1 MRFRKTR
8 LRTKITAMLLSLAA
22 LWVFAAWV
30 TLREGVNLLWVSQ
43 LDASVSAPSDP
54 LLFALQRERRLSM
67 VRLSEKTVQTRK
79 DLETQRKETDRLHA
93 AFREAADTTVVG
105 WALDDQGEERLAGML
120 TRLESL
126 KEIRKN
132 IDAGRFDRGQTSG
145 AYDGVIDPIYDVYG
159 SLATLD
165 DKDLAKDVRSLLAL
179 SRAREL
185 LTREDALLAN
195 ALGEGRLE
203 PSTVAEFTRIVG
215 SWRITA
221 EQAATDLPDS
231 DRASYDELIKSQAS
245 VRLQNLERQVMEH
258 DQSALDLPFTA
269 TEWKAATE
277 RFLADFNKMV
287 LDAGDSVVD
296 RTIPVAVNVIVRL
309 VLAGGLGLLAVIAS
323 IILSITTARQ
333 LLAQLQ
339 KLRDAAHELSD
350 ERLPGIVDR
359 IGHGEEV
366 DVAKEAPAL
375 DFGDDEIGQ
384 VGQAFNTVQRTA
396 IAVAAEQA
404 ELRRSIRD
412 ILLSLARRTQGLV
425 HRQLTVLDVMER
437 RETDPEELKELFRL
451 DHLAIRMRRNAE
463 NLIVLSGSSPARTW
477 RRSVPM
483 VDVVRGALAEVE
495 DYTRVSLMPMGDVVL
510 VGRAVGDVIHLLAE
524 LIENAVS
531 FSPPYTNVQVSGQ
544 LVANGYVIEIEDRGL
559 GMKPEDLDSANERI
573 ADPPEFRITGTA
585 RLGLY
590 VVSQLAK
597 RHEIQVVLKASP
609 YGGTTVVV
617 LLPQELVQLDPTPE
631 PRGTGERERLPRRQ
645 PAVATAS
652 RPATAENV
660 RTLPSRPAVPAPTPA
675 SDPLPTRSPRP
686 EAAPGPARSP
696 RPEAAPGPGR
706 PAQPEAAPRP
716 LRPEPVPAPEPQ
728 AETPAEPEQESVTE
742 FTPGG
747 LPLRVPQAN
756 LAPALR
762 DDTPTQPDFE
772 EDDDERSPEEIR
784 AMMGSLQ
791 SGTRRGRSQAAK
803 MLDDQQGGDA

>member
-1 MRFRKTR
+1 MRFRKTG
-8 LRTKITAMLLSLAA
+8 LRTKITALLLSLAA

-30 TLREGVNLLWVSQ
+30 TLREGVNLLWTSQ
-43 LDASVSAPSDP
+43 LDSAIAAPSDP
-54 LLFALQRERRLSM
+54 VLFGLQKERRLSA
-67 VRLSEKTVQTRK
+67 VRLGEKTTKSRNE
-79 DLETQRKETDRLHA
+79 LETQREQNDRVIA
-93 AFREAADTTVVG
+93 AFQESASAGLVS
-105 WALDDQGEERLAGML
+105 WALDDQGEKRLADL
-120 TRLESL
+120 LKQLESV
-126 KEIRKN
+126 KEIREA
-132 IDAGRFDRGQTSG
+132 IDTGRLSRVQATT
-145 AYDGVIDPIYDVYG
+145 AYNDVIDPVYALYG
-159 SLATLD
+159 SMATLD
-165 DKDLAKDVRSLLAL
+165 DKEIAKDVRTLVAL
-179 SRAREL
+179 SRAGEL
-185 LTREDALLAN
+185 LTREDALLAG
-195 ALGEGRLE
+195 ALAERRLT
-203 PSTVAEFTRIVG
+203 PADQAQFSQAVGAWRIV
-215 SWRITA
+215 A

-231 DRASYDELIKSQAS
+231 ERAAYDKLTQGRSFVQ
-245 VRLQNLERQVMEH
+245 LQNMEAQVMKH
-258 DQSALDLPFTA
+258 DSTALNVPFTDE
-269 TEWKAATE
+269 EWKSATE
-277 RFLADFNKMV
+277 RHLADFNTMV
-287 LDAGDSVVD
+287 LGAGDRVVD
-296 RTIPVAVNVIVRL
+296 RTVPVAVNVIVRL
-309 VLAGGLGLLAVIAS
+309 VLAGGLGLIAVIAS
-323 IILSITTARQ
+323 VVLSITTARD

-350 ERLPGIVDR
+350 ERLPGVVER
-359 IGHGEEV
+359 IGRGEEV
-366 DVAKEAPAL
+366 DLAKEVPAL

-396 IAVAAEQA
+396 VSVAAEQA

-495 DYTRVSLMPMGDVVL
+495 DYTRVTLMPMGDVVL
-510 VGRAVGDVIHLLAE
+510 IGRAVGDVIHLLAE

-531 FSPPYTNVQVSGQ
+531 FSPPYTSVQVSGQ

-559 GMKPEDLDSANERI
+559 GMKTEDLESANERI

-597 RHEIQVVLKASP
+597 RHDIQVVLKASP

-631 PRGTGERERLPRRQ
+631 PQQNGGRERLPRRAS
-645 PAVATAS
+645 AVATAT
-652 RPATAENV
+652 RPAVGENV
-660 RTLPSRPAVPAPTPA
+660 RTLKSARRAADPAPPPVSAPARTPAQTPAPAPAPTPV
-675 SDPLPTRSPRP
+675 PTPV
-686 EAAPGPARSP
+686 
-696 RPEAAPGPGR
+696 
-706 PAQPEAAPRP
+706 
-716 LRPEPVPAPEPQ
+716 PEPAKDPEPRSE
-728 AETPAEPEQESVTE
+728 ETPAEPEQQSVAE
-742 FTPGG
+742 FTPSG

-762 DDTPTQPDFE
+762 DDTPTQPDLE

-784 AMMGSLQ
+784 AMMGSFQ
-791 SGTRRGRSQAAK
+791 SGTRLGRTEAAK
-803 MLDDQQGGDA
+803 MMDEQSGGES

>member
-1 MRFRKTR
+1 MRFRNTG

-43 LDASVSAPSDP
+43 LDSAVATPSDP
-54 LLFALQRERRLSM
+54 VLYGLQKERWLSV
-67 VRLSEKTVQTRK
+67 VRLSEKTAQSRK
-79 DLETQRKETDRLHA
+79 ELETQRKQNDRDIS
-93 AFREAADTTVVG
+93 AFQESSSAGLVS
-105 WALDDQGEERLAGML
+105 WALDEQGEKRLADVL
-120 TRLESL
+120 KQLESV
-126 KEIRKN
+126 KEIRKDV
-132 IDAGRFDRGQTSG
+132 DAGRLGRLETTTEYNDVTDS
-145 AYDGVIDPIYDVYG
+145 IYGLYG
-159 SLATLD
+159 SMATLD
-165 DKDLAKDVRSLLAL
+165 DKDIAKDVRTLVSL

-185 LTREDALLAN
+185 LTREDALLAG
-195 ALGEGRLE
+195 ALAEGRLT
-203 PSTVAEFTRIVG
+203 PADQALFGQAVGAWRIVAG
-215 SWRITA
+215 
-221 EQAATDLPDS
+221 QAASELPDS
-231 DRASYDELIKSQAS
+231 ERAAYDKLTKARSFVQ
-245 VRLQNLERQVMEH
+245 LQNMEAQVMEH
-258 DQSALDLPFTA
+258 DPTALNLPFTDD
-269 TEWKAATE
+269 EWKAATE
-277 RFLADFNKMV
+277 RFLADFNGMV
-287 LDAGDSVVD
+287 LGAGDRMVD
-296 RTIPVAVNVIVRL
+296 RIVPVAVNVIVRL
-309 VLAGGLGLLAVIAS
+309 VLAGGLGLIAVIAS
-323 IILSITTARQ
+323 IILSITTARD
-333 LLAQLQ
+333 LLAQL
-339 KLRDAAHELSD
+339 KRLRDAAHDLSD
-350 ERLPGIVDR
+350 DRLPGVVER
-359 IGHGEEV
+359 IGRGEEV
-366 DVAKEAPAL
+366 DLAKEAPAL

-396 IAVAAEQA
+396 IGVAAEQA

-463 NLIVLSGSSPARTW
+463 NLIVLSGSAPARTW

-495 DYTRVSLMPMGDVVL
+495 DYTRVTLMPMGDVVL
-510 VGRAVGDVIHLLAE
+510 IGRAVGDVIHLLAE

-559 GMKPEDLDSANERI
+559 GMKPEDLDAANERI
-573 ADPPEFRITGTA
+573 ADPPEFRISGTA

-590 VVSQLAK
+590 VVSQLAR

-631 PRGTGERERLPRRQ
+631 HQDGGGQEQLPRRQ
-645 PAVATAS
+645 SAVATAT
-652 RPATAENV
+652 RPAPAENV
-660 RTLPSRPAVPAPTPA
+660 RALK
-675 SDPLPTRSPRP
+675 PTRS
-686 EAAPGPARSP
+686 GPP
-696 RPEAAPGPGR
+696 
-706 PAQPEAAPRP
+706 
-716 LRPEPVPAPEPQ
+716 PVPAPSPPLPPQPRATERGPEPRTVTNQ
-728 AETPAEPEQESVTE
+728 PPAEPEQEPVAE
-742 FTPGG
+742 FTPSG

-762 DDTPTQPDFE
+762 DDMPTQPDLE

-791 SGTRRGRSQAAK
+791 SGTRLGRSQAAK
-803 MLDDQQGGDA
+803 MMDEQSGGGEA

>member
-1 MRFRKTR
+1 MRFRKTG
-8 LRTKITAMLLSLAA
+8 LRTKITALLLSLTA

-43 LDASVSAPSDP
+43 LDSAIANPSDP
-54 LLFALQRERRLSM
+54 VLFGLQKERRLSV
-67 VRLSEKTVQTRK
+67 VRLSEKTAQTRK
-79 DLETQRKETDRLHA
+79 ELETQRKQNDRVI
-93 AFREAADTTVVG
+93 ADFQESVSAGLVS
-105 WALDDQGEERLAGML
+105 WALDDQGEKRLADL
-120 TRLESL
+120 LKELQSV
-126 KEIRKN
+126 KEIRKA
-132 IDAGRFDRGQTSG
+132 IDTGRLSRVQVMTEYND
-145 AYDGVIDPIYDVYG
+145 VIDPIDSLYG
-159 SLATLD
+159 SMATLD
-165 DKDLAKDVRSLLAL
+165 DKEVAKDVRTLIAL

-185 LTREDALLAN
+185 LAREDALLAG
-195 ALGEGRLE
+195 ALAEGRLT
-203 PSTVAEFTRIVG
+203 PADQAQFSQAVGAWRIVAG
-215 SWRITA
+215 QNAA
-221 EQAATDLPDS
+221 ELPESEKAT
-231 DRASYDELIKSQAS
+231 YDKLIAGRQF
-245 VRLQNLERQVMEH
+245 VQLQNMETQVMEH
-258 DQSALDLPFTA
+258 DPAALSLPFTGE
-269 TEWKAATE
+269 EWKSATE
-277 RFLADFNKMV
+277 RVLTDFNGMV
-287 LDAGDSVVD
+287 LGAGDRMVD
-296 RTIPVAVNVIVRL
+296 RIVPVAVNVIVRL
-309 VLAGGLGLLAVIAS
+309 VLAGGLGLIAVIAS
-323 IILSITTARQ
+323 IILSITTARD
-333 LLAQLQ
+333 LLSQLQ

-350 ERLPGIVDR
+350 DRLPGVVER
-359 IGHGEEV
+359 IGRGEDV
-366 DVAKEAPAL
+366 DLAKEVPAL

-384 VGQAFNTVQRTA
+384 VGQAFNTVQHTA
-396 IAVAAEQA
+396 ISVAAEQA

-463 NLIVLSGSSPARTW
+463 NLIVLSGSAPARTW

-495 DYTRVSLMPMGDVVL
+495 DYTRVTLMPMGDVVL

-559 GMKPEDLDSANERI
+559 GMKSEDLDAANERI

-631 PRGTGERERLPRRQ
+631 PQDGGRRERLPRRTT
-645 PAVATAS
+645 AVAAAATGAATGA
-652 RPATAENV
+652 RPVTGENV
-660 RTLPSRPAVPAPTPA
+660 RTLKPARPTPV
-675 SDPLPTRSPRP
+675 PT
-686 EAAPGPARSP
+686 
-696 RPEAAPGPGR
+696 
-706 PAQPEAAPRP
+706 
-716 LRPEPVPAPEPQ
+716 PVPAPIPQ
-728 AETPAEPEQESVTE
+728 PSRPITAVETQPETPAEPEQKPVTE
-742 FTPGG
+742 FTSNG

-791 SGTRRGRSQAAK
+791 SGTRLGRTEAAK
-803 MLDDQQGGDA
+803 MLDEQSGDEA